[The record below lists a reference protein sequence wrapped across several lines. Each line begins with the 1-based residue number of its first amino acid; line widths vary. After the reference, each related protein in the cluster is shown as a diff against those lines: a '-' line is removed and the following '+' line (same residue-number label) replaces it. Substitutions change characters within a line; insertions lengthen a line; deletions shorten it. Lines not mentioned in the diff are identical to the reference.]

1 MKNLLML
8 MLLTT
13 SVPTLSAPLIESAP
27 LSFLRNGN
35 SYIEYKRSEKINPH
49 SPHSEYLRA
58 GYKYENVYAEVGKDS
73 SEVGYKWSPS
83 KNFIIK
89 GKIERVSG
97 QAKLETEI
105 RYTFK

>member
-1 MKNLLML
+1 MKNLLTI
-8 MLLTT
+8 LLLAT
-13 SVPTLSAPLIESAP
+13 SVSTLSAP
-27 LSFLRNGN
+27 
-35 SYIEYKRSEKINPH
+35 YVEYKRSEKINPS

-73 SEVGYKWSPS
+73 SEIGYKWKPF

-97 QAKLETEI
+97 KDKLETEV
-105 RYTFK
+105 RYTFQ